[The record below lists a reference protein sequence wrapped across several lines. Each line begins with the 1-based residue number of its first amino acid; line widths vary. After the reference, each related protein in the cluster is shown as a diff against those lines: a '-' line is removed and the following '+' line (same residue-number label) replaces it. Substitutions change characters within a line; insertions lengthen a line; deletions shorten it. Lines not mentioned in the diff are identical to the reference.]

1 MSLPFLHE
9 LMSLNEKNVRKEKA
23 KQLCSKY
30 ATQRYIRSNT
40 DGFDEIPHALNKW
53 GSCISS
59 SVSCV
64 FGEFSDSWENFGEV
78 SIYNR
83 FRSDKSGIEILNAQ
97 PNATGS
103 TYSNMCLITVK
114 ELKEACKANGI
125 KPKGD
130 KRALLRSLMDL

>member
-9 LMSLNEKNVRKEKA
+9 LMSLNDKNVRKEKA
-23 KQLCSKY
+23 QQVCSKY
-30 ATQRYIRSNT
+30 ATQRYIRSNS
-40 DGFDEIPHALNKW
+40 DGFDEIQHPLNKW
-53 GSCISS
+53 GSSISS
-59 SVSCV
+59 SVACV
-64 FGEFSDSWENFGEV
+64 FGQFYDSWENFGEP
-78 SIYNR
+78 SPYNR

-103 TYSNMCLITVK
+103 TFSNKCLVTVK